1 MDKVIE
7 TLFSIEERAQK
18 IMEATANEK
27 LALKNEY
34 DAKKSDYEK
43 QLKASA
49 QSRLKE
55 SEARLKA
62 HYDEEYK
69 ETRQRTTESIT
80 TLCENFKKNHTEMA
94 RSIFAQITEE

>member
-18 IMEATANEK
+18 IMETTANEK

-34 DAKKSDYEK
+34 DTKKSDYEK
-43 QLKASA
+43 QLNVST
-49 QSRLKE
+49 QSHLKE
-55 SEARLKA
+55 LESKLKD
-62 HYDEEYK
+62 HYDEEYE

-80 TLCENFKKNHTEMA
+80 ALCENFKKNHTEMA
-94 RSIFAQITEE
+94 QSIFAQITEE